1 MEKSVLE
8 RIPVPRVENHYNM
21 TSTNQQYPAP
31 QHGGRVPNINDP
43 ATFQFAARPYKMYSE
58 TRPVFEDAPR
68 TDLVGHLHKETP
80 LNSVFFSL
88 DNINR
93 LQTAIHDQVY
103 AMSQGKYDIGR
114 QSDDELRLVMR
125 SYYLMFARND
135 PSNVVDEMEELNSRV
150 VGYCA
155 GKIYSEVDFHMFY
168 RKDLE
173 EFAPAIA
180 NPVNT
185 QVYGTRGGEL
195 TSFF

>member
-1 MEKSVLE
+1 L
-8 RIPVPRVENHYNM
+8 
-21 TSTNQQYPAP
+21 A
-31 QHGGRVPNINDP
+31 
-43 ATFQFAARPYKMYSE
+43 
-58 TRPVFEDAPR
+58 
-68 TDLVGHLHKETP
+68 
-80 LNSVFFSL
+80 
-88 DNINR
+88 NINR

-103 AMSQGKYDIGR
+103 AMSGGKYDIGR
-114 QSDDELRLVMR
+114 QSEDELRLVMR

-135 PSNVVDEMEELNSRV
+135 PSNVAGEMEELNSRV

-185 QVYGTRGGEL
+185 QVYGTHAGEL